1 MKTTLRFRIT
11 CLGLSLALPLAAGS
25 VRILQTNSAGD
36 NVSVI
41 DPVTNKVVGEIR
53 GIEVNHGAA
62 AAPDGSR
69 YYISN
74 EGNSSLDIV
83 DAKTFKVIK
92 SIPLTGHPN
101 NIGISKDGKRVYVSI
116 AVAPGAV
123 RSEERRVGKEA
134 GSEGER

>member
-83 DAKTFKVIK
+83 DAKTLNVTKRV
-92 SIPLTGHPN
+92 PLTGHPN
-101 NIGISKDGKRVYVSI
+101 NISISKDGRRVYVGI

-123 RSEERRVGKEA
+123 DVIDTAS
-134 GSEGER
+134 